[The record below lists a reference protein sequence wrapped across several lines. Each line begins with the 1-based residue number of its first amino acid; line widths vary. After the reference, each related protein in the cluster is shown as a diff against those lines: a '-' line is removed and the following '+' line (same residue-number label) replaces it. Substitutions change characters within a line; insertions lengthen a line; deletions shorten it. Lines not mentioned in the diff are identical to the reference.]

1 MVAVMAADDEES
13 IFRGSTPLQSFKRN
27 SPNNNPWDDSMTAGA
42 FIGFIIFGISYVY
55 VVISIF
61 YDINKSK
68 HEYMELIEEDLAI
81 IQQLNISQ
89 NMKEEWAN
97 DLVLRIEGKVKDEN
111 LDDQLFGAAATM
123 PESEYKEFM

>member
-1 MVAVMAADDEES
+1 
-13 IFRGSTPLQSFKRN
+13 
-27 SPNNNPWDDSMTAGA
+27 MTAGA

-111 LDDQLFGAAATM
+111 LDD
-123 PESEYKEFM
+123 

>member
-1 MVAVMAADDEES
+1 
-13 IFRGSTPLQSFKRN
+13 
-27 SPNNNPWDDSMTAGA
+27 MTAGA

-81 IQQLNISQ
+81 IQQLNISS

-111 LDDQLFGAAATM
+111 LDD
-123 PESEYKEFM
+123 